1 MFTQNYIN
9 YMKGYFMDSG
19 VQGTTNEFYF
29 NDTLNTKRRAYG
41 PHCRAMGIG
50 AWMRTGRCR
59 MYNAEKQSSA
69 DATYPG
75 IYFGTGS
82 TPATKEDYALESP
95 ISSGLTI
102 TNPGAIV
109 ERDLISG
116 KYEYISGLVIRNDTY
131 ENINIQEIGLF
142 LPMATGSSA
151 HYLVLAERTVLDTPV
166 TIPVGEARFIEYRV
180 AINQP
185 V

>member
-29 NDTLNTKRRAYG
+29 TDVGETLRRGYG

-59 MYNAEKQSSA
+59 GYNYEKQSSA

-75 IYFGTGS
+75 VYFGEGG
-82 TPATKEDYALESP
+82 TPATKADFKLESL

-102 TNPGAIV
+102 TNPGALV
-109 ERDLISG
+109 ERSG
-116 KYEYISGLVIRNDTY
+116 GVGRYEYRSGFVVRNDT
-131 ENINIQEIGLF
+131 ETEVNIQEIGLF
-142 LPMATGSSA
+142 LPMGAGSSS
-151 HYLVLAERTVLDTPV
+151 HYQVLAEHTVLDTPV
-166 TIPVGEARFIEYRV
+166 TIPAGEARFIEYRV
-180 AINQP
+180 TLEQF
-185 V
+185 